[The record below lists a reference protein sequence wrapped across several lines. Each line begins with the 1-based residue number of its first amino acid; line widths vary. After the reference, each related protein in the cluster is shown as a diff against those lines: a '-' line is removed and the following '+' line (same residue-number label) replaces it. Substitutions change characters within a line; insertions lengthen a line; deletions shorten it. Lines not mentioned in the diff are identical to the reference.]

1 MISSSLYLISLH
13 LLLTHQATANSAAT
27 CITPISGRFSAHP
40 ECAQS
45 CLGCTDSNESFAH
58 VCELDSSCC
67 QGDTASLIIPLV
79 YSCVKTTCSESEAQ
93 KSWEVFSV
101 NCGRKGVPVD
111 EADTP
116 SGYLFVSPSNNSGTT
131 TRTAGAVPGPTS
143 LSLPGGD
150 QTGTITIST
159 SPTATIIPP
168 AEKPGPND
176 GSSSSSK
183 GLGTGEIV
191 GIALGAVS
199 ALAAVVGLGLR
210 WKHLQLAKK
219 NGTVIDAEAKM

>member
-13 LLLTHQATANSAAT
+13 LLLTHRATANSAAT
-27 CITPISGRFSAHP
+27 CVTPISGRFSAHP

-116 SGYLFVSPSNNSGTT
+116 SGYLFVSASNNRGTT
-131 TRTAGAVPGPTS
+131 TRTTEAVPGTTS
-143 LSLPGGD
+143 LSGGD
-150 QTGTITIST
+150 QPSTITIST
-159 SPTATIIPP
+159 SPTAEIIPP

-176 GSSSSSK
+176 GSSSTSK
-183 GLGTGEIV
+183 DLGTGEIV

-199 ALAAVVGLGLR
+199 ALAAVIGLGLR

-219 NGTVIDAEAKM
+219 NGTVIDAEAKI

>member
-1 MISSSLYLISLH
+1 MRSSTLYLLSFYI
-13 LLLTHQATANSAAT
+13 LTRQATANSAAT
-27 CITPISGRFSAHP
+27 CVTPISGRFSAHP
-40 ECAQS
+40 TCAQS

-67 QGDTASLIIPLV
+67 QGETASLIIPLV

-93 KSWEVFSV
+93 KSWEVFLNS
-101 NCGRKGVPVD
+101 CGRKGVPVL

-116 SGYLFVSPSNNSGTT
+116 SGYSFVSAGNDRGRT
-131 TRTAGAVPGPTS
+131 TRTAEAAPGTTALQGS
-143 LSLPGGD
+143 D
-150 QTGTITIST
+150 QTSTIAIST
-159 SPTATIIPP
+159 SQTAAIIPP

-176 GSSSSSK
+176 GSSSFSK

-199 ALAAVVGLGLR
+199 ALAAVIGLGLR
-210 WKHLQLAKK
+210 CKHLQLAKK
-219 NGTVIDAEAKM
+219 NGTATDAESKI